1 MLHPRMGPLAC
12 FARLAPRLYRP
23 VGGNFSKARALGAVG
38 RSESCGCSTSRNSRN
53 SRNSSSSSSS
63 STASPT
69 ARTARTGRAAALPT
83 VWNTVSSCA
92 DSLPDPST
100 GVLKWYSCGPTVYDS
115 AHLGHARTY
124 VSLDV
129 IRRVLT
135 DYFRYDVT
143 YALGITDVDDK
154 IIARARE
161 RGLLEWPE
169 VAEMAMGFERQFMED
184 MSELGVRPPDA
195 VTRVTEHVPEII
207 AYIQRIVEVCAWWGV
222 GYYCLC
228 CCC

>member
-1 MLHPRMGPLAC
+1 A
-12 FARLAPRLYRP
+12 
-23 VGGNFSKARALGAVG
+23 
-38 RSESCGCSTSRNSRN
+38 
-53 SRNSSSSSSS
+53 
-63 STASPT
+63 AS
-69 ARTARTGRAAALPT
+69 LPT
-83 VWNTVSSCA
+83 VWNTVTSCA

-161 RGLLEWPE
+161 RDLLEWPKI
-169 VAEMAMGFERQFMED
+169 AEMAMYFERQFMED

-195 VTRVTEHVPEII
+195 ITRVTEHVPEII
-207 AYIQRIVEVCAWWGV
+207 SYIQRIVE
-222 GYYCLC
+222 
-228 CCC
+228 